1 MTNQLFIKVNY
12 SNEVLVREEVLK
24 INLLHILK
32 LVPTFKNMTEDEDYI
47 VVKTKPVSTVIILNP
62 NEKCRYNII
71 SKSLD
76 NSFKF

>member
-1 MTNQLFIKVNY
+1 MNKQLFIKVNY
-12 SNEVLVREEVLK
+12 SNEISIQEEVLK
-24 INLLHILK
+24 INLLHKLK
-32 LVPTFKNMTEDEDYI
+32 LVPTFKNMIEDEDYI

-76 NSFKF
+76 KRY